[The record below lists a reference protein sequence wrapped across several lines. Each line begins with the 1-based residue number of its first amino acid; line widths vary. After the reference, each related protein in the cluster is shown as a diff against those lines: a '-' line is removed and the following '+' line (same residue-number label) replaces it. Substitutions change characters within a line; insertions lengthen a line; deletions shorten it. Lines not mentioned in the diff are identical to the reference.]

1 MYEYIFKG
9 FTCLTS
15 GKYSYQVL
23 EKEEGVVV
31 FTNDYR
37 PDSYLYKLEPLD
49 DFMYGV
55 KSTPHVERLLSSNN
69 SRSLYF
75 NHLVNA
81 KIN

>member
-31 FTNDYR
+31 FTNDFR

-49 DFMYGV
+49 DFTYGV
-55 KSTPHVERLLSSNN
+55 RSTPHVERLLSSNN